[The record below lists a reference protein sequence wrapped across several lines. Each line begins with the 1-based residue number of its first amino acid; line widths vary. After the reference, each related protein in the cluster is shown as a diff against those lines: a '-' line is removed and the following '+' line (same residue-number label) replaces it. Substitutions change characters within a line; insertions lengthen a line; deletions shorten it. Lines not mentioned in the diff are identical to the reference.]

1 MSGNDM
7 VWERLEGSKRIPRS
21 QCWRKQQRKTSFQH
35 WNKTTHN
42 MDPGVWQPHTMECP
56 QTGWTNSL
64 EDSTHRGLLS
74 SLAKKYEMHGIK
86 QAILRCYTFSFRK
99 SPDES
104 VSAGRGREASTLQCL
119 QVAWWGTCSRC
130 TYLQKEVLRMPRS
143 VVLPDSHRMVHLL
156 AHWVP
161 QMRVTRKSPRGL
173 LVQRT
178 NVNEETKHFQ
188 RELFKEGVQ
197 LPMCKGWGGARLVPQ
212 TSQLCPERVGKSKPA
227 TRTEM
232 LLKACVDGS
241 YQLDTLHLHFI
252 GFNGSFWPIL
262 HCKKF

>member
-1 MSGNDM
+1 MLTETAEKDKFPALEQDDTQHGSRSVTATHYGVSTNGMDKQPGRFNTLRTAFITCKE
-7 VWERLEGSKRIPRS
+7 VWNAWHKTGYLEMLHFFL
-21 QCWRKQQRKTSFQH
+21 QRKPR
-35 WNKTTHN
+35 WKC
-42 MDPGVWQPHTMECP
+42 ECWE
-56 QTGWTNSL
+56 G
-64 EDSTHRGLLS
+64 
-74 SLAKKYEMHGIK
+74 
-86 QAILRCYTFSFRK
+86 
-99 SPDES
+99 
-104 VSAGRGREASTLQCL
+104 EASTLQCL